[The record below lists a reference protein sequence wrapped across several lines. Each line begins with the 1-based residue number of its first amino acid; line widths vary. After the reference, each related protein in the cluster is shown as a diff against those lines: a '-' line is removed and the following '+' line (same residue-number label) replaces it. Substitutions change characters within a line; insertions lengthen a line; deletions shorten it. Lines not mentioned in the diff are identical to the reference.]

1 VALALCGRAVGPDP
15 AWAAELRGPRQALVV
30 HRVVLVPHEH
40 CERTENR
47 VTWPTDLLVPLLT
60 EAARRNFAI
69 LKIHSHPG
77 DYRRFSSVDDASD
90 REFFGAVASWLDD
103 EERIHG
109 SAVMLPD
116 GRLFA
121 RTMTSDG
128 AFHAIETVQ
137 VAGEDLWVWAA
148 SEIDNDRAPGG
159 IVPTKPAIHTSDQTL
174 RTAQAFG
181 SGTVAQLARLSIA
194 VIGASGTGSP
204 TVEMLARLGVGELV
218 LVDDDRIEEKNL
230 GRILNAAKADVPVDG
245 RPGALKVDV
254 LARAVRAMGLGTR
267 VVPIPC
273 SLWDADV
280 VRRVSQCDVVF
291 GCMDSYDGRDLLNR
305 LAAYYVLPY
314 FDVGVRLD
322 ADGRGGV
329 DQICGTIHYLQ
340 PDGSSLISRG
350 VITRDQVRAAALKRA
365 NPTAYREQ
373 VRAKYLR
380 GIREERPAVISV
392 NMLLASL
399 GVNEL
404 LARLHGYRDDG
415 NANFASYGISL
426 TQARLIF
433 EPDQAPCPALAGKVG
448 RGDTRPLLDTVELG
462 ITPRASA

>member
-1 VALALCGRAVGPDP
+1 M
-15 AWAAELRGPRQALVV
+15 
-30 HRVVLVPHEH
+30 
-40 CERTENR
+40 
-47 VTWPTDLLVPLLT
+47 PLLT

-77 DYRRFSSVDDASD
+77 DYRRFSSVDDSSD
-90 REFFGAVASWLDD
+90 REFFGGVASWLDD
-103 EERIHG
+103 EDRFHG

-128 AFHAIETVQ
+128 AFHVIETVQ

-148 SEIDNDRAPGG
+148 NEINDDWAPAS
-159 IVPTKPAIHTSDQTL
+159 IVPVEPTVHSDLTL

-181 SGTVAQLARLSIA
+181 GGTVAQLARLSVG

-204 TVEMLARLGVGELV
+204 TVEMLARLGIGELV

-230 GRILNAAKADVPVDG
+230 GRILNATRADAPVDG
-245 RPGALKVDV
+245 RPGTLKVDV
-254 LARAVRAMGLGTR
+254 LARAVRAIGLGTR

-305 LAAYYVLPY
+305 LAAYYTLPY

-350 VITRDQVRAAALKRA
+350 VFTREDVRAAALRRA

-404 LARLHGYRDDG
+404 LARVHGYRDDG
-415 NANFASYGISL
+415 NAAFASYGISL
-426 TQARLIF
+426 TQARLVF
-433 EPDQAPCPALAGKVG
+433 EPDPAPCPALAGKVG

-462 ITPRASA
+462 IPPKADR